1 MQISNTNCKCKF
13 KLTNPISSHKINEKA
28 KIISYQKITEK
39 EIFMHLTIGFLG
51 LGLIGGSI
59 AKSIRKYHPDYT
71 LIGYNHNYETALLAQ
86 REQILD
92 LAVKEVDSSFSNC
105 DIIYLCMPVSF
116 NEEYLSQV
124 KPYLKK
130 GCILTDVGSVK
141 GNIHQAVKKLSL
153 EEYFIGGH
161 PMAGSEKTGFSN
173 STDHLLENAYY
184 ILTPCK
190 CTSKD
195 AIDRLY
201 HLTASIK
208 AIPIVLD
215 PKEHD
220 YAVANIS
227 HLPHLIA
234 AGLVNLI
241 QKSDSDTETMKT
253 LAAGGFKDITRIAS
267 SSPVMWQQIC
277 LTNKENIVQTIEHYL
292 SYLSEIRDA
301 VKQEDGDYLYQF
313 FEQARIYRN
322 SIPAKSS
329 GPITTIYAMY
339 CDLIDEAGSLAKVV
353 VVLAEHGISIKNI
366 GITHTRD
373 FQEETLR
380 IEFYE
385 QNAMLLAQKLLEQLH
400 YSVTICS

>member
-1 MQISNTNCKCKF
+1 MN
-13 KLTNPISSHKINEKA
+13 
-28 KIISYQKITEK
+28 
-39 EIFMHLTIGFLG
+39 LTIGFLG

-71 LIGYNHNYETALLAQ
+71 LIGYNHNYETTVLAKK
-86 REQILD
+86 EQILD
-92 LAVKEVDSSFSNC
+92 YAAKEVDASFQNC
-105 DIIYLCMPVSF
+105 DIIYLCMPVSL
-116 NEEYLSQV
+116 NEDYLIKI
-124 KPYLKK
+124 KPYLKL

-141 GNIHQAVKKLSL
+141 GTIHRAVKNLSL
-153 EEYFIGGH
+153 EAYFIGGH

-184 ILTPCK
+184 IITPCES
-190 CTSKD
+190 TSKD
-195 AIDRLY
+195 ALDRLY
-201 HLTASIK
+201 TLTKSIK
-208 AIPIVLD
+208 ALPIILD

-234 AGLVNLI
+234 SGLVNLV
-241 QKSDSDTETMKT
+241 KNSDSKNETMKT

-267 SSPVMWQQIC
+267 SSPIMWQQIC
-277 LTNKENIVQTIEHYL
+277 LTNKENIVKTMEDYIAYF
-292 SYLSEIRDA
+292 SEVKNA
-301 VKQEDGDYLYQF
+301 VKQENKEYLYQF

-322 SIPAKSS
+322 SLPTKTS
-329 GPITTIYAMY
+329 GPITTVYAMY

-353 VVLAEHGISIKNI
+353 VVLANHQISIKNI

-385 QNAMLLAQKLLEQLH
+385 KNAMLLAQKLLEQLH
-400 YSVTICS
+400 YTVTICS

>member
-1 MQISNTNCKCKF
+1 MN
-13 KLTNPISSHKINEKA
+13 LTV
-28 KIISYQKITEK
+28 
-39 EIFMHLTIGFLG
+39 GFSG

-71 LIGYNHNYETALLAQ
+71 LIGYNHNYETALLAKK
-86 REQILD
+86 EHVID
-92 LAVKEVDSSFSNC
+92 IAAKEVDASFSDC
-105 DIIYLCMPVSF
+105 DLIYLCMPVSF
-116 NEEYLSQV
+116 NEEYLLKI
-124 KPYLKK
+124 KPYLKT

-141 GNIHQAVKKLSL
+141 GTIHHAVKRLSL
-153 EEYFIGGH
+153 EKFFIGGH

-184 ILTPCK
+184 ILTPCEDTPK
-190 CTSKD
+190 E
-195 AIDRLY
+195 AIDRFYTLI
-201 HLTASIK
+201 ASIK
-208 AIPIVLD
+208 AIPIILNA
-215 PKEHD
+215 KEHD

-234 AGLVNLI
+234 SSLVNLV
-241 QKSDSDTETMKT
+241 KTSDSEKETMKT

-277 LTNKENIVQTIEHYL
+277 LTNKENIVKTMEHYI
-292 SYLSEIRDA
+292 SYFSEIKQA
-301 VKQEDGDYLYQF
+301 IEQEDKDYLYRF
-313 FEQARIYRN
+313 FEQAQYYRN
-322 SIPAKSS
+322 SIPTKTS
-329 GPITTIYAMY
+329 GPITTVYAMY

-353 VVLAEHGISIKNI
+353 VVLAEHHISIKNI

-385 QNAMLLAQKLLEQLH
+385 KDAMLLAQQLLEQLH
-400 YSVTICS
+400 YPVTICS

>member
-1 MQISNTNCKCKF
+1 MN
-13 KLTNPISSHKINEKA
+13 LTV
-28 KIISYQKITEK
+28 
-39 EIFMHLTIGFLG
+39 GFLG

-59 AKSIRKYHPDYT
+59 ARSIRKYHPDYT
-71 LIGYNHNYETALLAQ
+71 LIAYNHNYETAVLAKK
-86 REQILD
+86 EQIID
-92 LAVKEVDSSFSNC
+92 IAAKEVNQSFSDC
-105 DIIYLCMPVSF
+105 DIIYLCMPVSL
-116 NEEYLSQV
+116 NEEYLLKI
-124 KPYLKK
+124 KPYLKT

-141 GNIHQAVKKLSL
+141 GNIHKAVKALFL
-153 EEYFIGGH
+153 EECFIGGH
-161 PMAGSEKTGFSN
+161 PMAGSEKTGFKN

-184 ILTPCK
+184 VITPCK
-190 CTSKD
+190 CTSKE

-201 HLTASIK
+201 NLTASIK
-208 AIPIVLD
+208 AIPILLD
-215 PKEHD
+215 PDEHD

-234 AGLVNLI
+234 SSLVNLVN
-241 QKSDSDTETMKT
+241 QSDSEKETMKT

-267 SSPVMWQQIC
+267 SSPLMWQQIC
-277 LTNKENIVQTIEHYL
+277 LTNKENIIKTMEDYI
-292 SYLSEIRDA
+292 SYFSEVKTA
-301 VKQEDGDYLYQF
+301 VEQEDMDYLYHF

-322 SIPAKSS
+322 SLPTKTS

-353 VVLAEHGISIKNI
+353 VVLAEHHISIKNI

-385 QNAMLLAQKLLEQLH
+385 KNAMLLAQKLLEQLN
-400 YSVTICS
+400 YPVTICL